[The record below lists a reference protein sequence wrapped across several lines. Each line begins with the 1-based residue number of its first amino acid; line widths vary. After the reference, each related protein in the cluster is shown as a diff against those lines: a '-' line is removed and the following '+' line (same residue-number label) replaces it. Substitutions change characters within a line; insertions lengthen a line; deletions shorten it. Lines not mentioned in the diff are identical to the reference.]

1 MRYVAISVAGIFII
15 SLLKF
20 HLYLKQTKVVIMTN
34 IWSSTR
40 GFVWVSDEQVFYAG
54 ASGSGPTS
62 SVDKANCVTVV
73 NLED

>member
-1 MRYVAISVAGIFII
+1 
-15 SLLKF
+15 
-20 HLYLKQTKVVIMTN
+20 MTN

-40 GFVWVSDEQVFYAG
+40 GFVWVSDEQVFYSG

-62 SVDKANCVTVV
+62 SVDKADCVTVV

>member
-1 MRYVAISVAGIFII
+1 
-15 SLLKF
+15 
-20 HLYLKQTKVVIMTN
+20 MTN

-40 GFVWVSDEQVFYAG
+40 GFVWVSDEQVFYAR

-62 SVDKANCVTVV
+62 SVDKADCVTVV